1 MNQKQNDELAFQLRE
16 NLKKRKDQKKS
27 LGEKSN
33 HLRNKKI
40 GSSSLLQDQIK
51 KNES

>member
-27 LGEKSN
+27 LG
-33 HLRNKKI
+33 
-40 GSSSLLQDQIK
+40 K
-51 KNES
+51 KNVWDLHILYRKSKL